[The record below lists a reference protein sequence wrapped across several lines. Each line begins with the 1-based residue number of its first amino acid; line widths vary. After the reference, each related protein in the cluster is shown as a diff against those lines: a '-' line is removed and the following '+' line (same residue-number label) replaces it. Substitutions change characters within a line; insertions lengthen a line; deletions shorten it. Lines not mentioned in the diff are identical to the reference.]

1 MDYCR
6 KFLFLITNTEKK
18 QFMFLTILMLIA
30 SILEVLSISLI
41 IPAVSILLDDSSIE
55 QMKIYISPFL
65 SENINNYVE
74 ANFLKIFIIFSLSI
88 FLFKFIY
95 MNLLIHKKMTY
106 VSAVST
112 RISNRLFENYL
123 ARPYKFHLE
132 NSSSNLIT
140 NINGEVQTFSA
151 NALSA
156 ILEILIELIIIIG
169 FLILIFLVEPIG
181 SLLTIFVC
189 GVAGFLFHSYT
200 HKKTLERGGKRRK
213 NQILALK
220 IVQEGLGGIKE
231 LIVFSKKNLF
241 LKKYFEFNSK
251 LYSAFSKQQTLVDT
265 SKYFIELIAIISAV
279 ILIFILTNSNET
291 NQTIAKLSLFASIFF
306 KVLPSLNRVV
316 SAKQRVV
323 FSVASVDVIYKEFKS
338 FKISEIYQKKSNKK
352 NNNIY
357 FTKTLELKNISY
369 SYSGNKKILKN
380 INLTLKKGEVM
391 GLVGPSGSGKSTLI
405 NILAGLLHPSSG
417 NILVD
422 GIPLNTSKKIEEWQK
437 NIGYIPQNFFM
448 LEDTIR
454 SNIVFE
460 PNYRTKNYDSIIN
473 KCLKNAQIFN
483 FVKSLPKQL
492 NTFIG
497 ERGSKISVGQ
507 AQRFSIARALYKN
520 PNILIL
526 DEATSALDIDN
537 EDKFLD
543 LIYNLQK
550 DITIIII
557 SHKLRTLK
565 FCDNIYKLEKLCL
578 KKIKI

>member
-1 MDYCR
+1 MV
-6 KFLFLITNTEKK
+6 
-18 QFMFLTILMLIA
+18 IA

-41 IPAVSILLDDSSIE
+41 IPAVSILLDASIIE
-55 QMKIYISPFL
+55 KIKISISPFL
-65 SENINNYVE
+65 SENINNYVD
-74 ANFLKIFIIFSLSI
+74 AYFLIIFIIFSISI

-95 MNLLIHKKMTY
+95 MNLLIYKKMTY
-106 VSAVST
+106 VSAVSI
-112 RISNRLFENYL
+112 RISNRLFQNYL
-123 ARPYKFHLE
+123 ARPYKFHVE

-140 NINGEVQTFSA
+140 NINGEVQSFSA

-169 FLILIFLVEPIG
+169 FLILIFLIEPIG
-181 SLLTIFVC
+181 SLFTIFIC
-189 GVAGFLFHSYT
+189 GVAGFLFHFYT

-213 NQILALK
+213 NEISALK

-231 LIVFSKKNLF
+231 LIIFSKKNLF

-251 LYSAFSKQQTLVDT
+251 LYSTFSKQQTLVDT
-265 SKYFIELIAIISAV
+265 SKYFIELIAIISV
-279 ILIFILTNSNET
+279 IILILILTNSNET
-291 NQTIAKLSLFASIFF
+291 NQTIAKLSLFGGIFF

-316 SAKQRVV
+316 SAKQRVA
-323 FSVASVDVIYKEFKS
+323 FSVASVDAIYKEFKS
-338 FKISEIYQKKSNKK
+338 FKISENNQKKTNEK

-357 FTKTLELKNISY
+357 FTKILELKNISY

-380 INLTLKKGEVM
+380 INLTIKKGEVM

-405 NILAGLLHPSSG
+405 NILAGLLQPSSG

-422 GIPLNTSKKIEEWQK
+422 GIPLSTSKKIEEWQK

-460 PNYRTKNYDSIIN
+460 PNYKTKNYDTIIN
-473 KCLKNAQIFN
+473 QCLKNAQIFN

-526 DEATSALDIDN
+526 DEATSALDIHN
-537 EDKFLD
+537 ENKFLD
-543 LIYNLQK
+543 LIYNLKK